1 MKEYTEKEL
10 ALKAEAYCVA
20 AERCPSDVEEKLKR
34 WGADEDM
41 AARIVEH
48 LCKERFL
55 DGTRYCRFFVRDK
68 YRFDQWGRMKI
79 VQALRMKRLSSGEI
93 ESGLAEIDAEEYRNI
108 LRNLLEKKAK
118 TVKAVS
124 DYDRNQKLIRFAVGR
139 GFTMDEIMQQIKQRV
154 SDEYLD

>member
-1 MKEYTEKEL
+1 MKVYTEQEYKS
-10 ALKAEAYCVA
+10 KAEAYCSS
-20 AERCPSDVEEKLKR
+20 AEHCTSEVKQKLKL
-34 WGADEDM
+34 WGASEEQVH
-41 AARIVEH
+41 AIVTFLTH
-48 LCKERFL
+48 ERFI
-55 DGTRYCRFFVRDK
+55 DDMRYSRAFVRDK

-124 DYDRNQKLIRFAVGR
+124 DYDRNRKLIRFAVGR
-139 GFTMDEIMQQIKQRV
+139 GFTMDEIMQQIKQCV